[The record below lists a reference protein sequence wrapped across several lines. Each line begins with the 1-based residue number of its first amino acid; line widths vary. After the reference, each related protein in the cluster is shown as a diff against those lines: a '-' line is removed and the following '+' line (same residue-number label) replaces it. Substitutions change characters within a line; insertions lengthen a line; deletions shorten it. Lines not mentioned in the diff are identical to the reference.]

1 LGIIGCFGCAD
12 LPARS
17 NSNLET
23 SVRSCA
29 IRLCRYS
36 RAMAQN
42 LGVNVVG
49 LHPRLRE
56 SFRLFELS
64 PELLVQHASS
74 PLYRNLKLS
83 QRALVSKGSPLLG
96 AKLGANLFC

>member
-1 LGIIGCFGCAD
+1 
-12 LPARS
+12 
-17 NSNLET
+17 
-23 SVRSCA
+23 
-29 IRLCRYS
+29 
-36 RAMAQN
+36 MAQN

-64 PELLVQHASS
+64 PENVQHTSS

-83 QRALVSKGSPLLG
+83 QSPGVQTPRLLG
-96 AKLGANLFC
+96 AKLGANLFCKPLASLECGCGPVLL